1 MRKLIKKYNSML
13 KESWS
18 FGIYAAKDRQIK
30 SISDIPILT
39 SLCLLLLS
47 IAEVGYSVYLF
58 ASAGGYQAQIEHIKQ
73 TYINDAIG
81 LNNVYAGT
89 YGILGILVNIVLII
103 TAAAFAYDFLKSD
116 RKTWEKIRFFIPTAI
131 AGIIGIIVILQ
142 KLTGTSGKGI
152 LLPLCNYRNSR
163 VPEDYVMW
171 TPDMAASYLLILMFL
186 VLLISCLVM
195 LLDPT
200 VREFCKYIFPN
211 IVLYFFICPLIIFVA
226 ENALSFGG
234 TILGVVGI
242 FLLLG
247 LFIFGVSIFDE
258 TDAQRAARLF
268 DEADQHE
275 RDAKHGGFIGAV
287 TGENERN
294 EALAYAKRAEAR
306 RLVFKE
312 GLETRSEFADRLKF

>member
-1 MRKLIKKYNSML
+1 
-13 KESWS
+13 
-18 FGIYAAKDRQIK
+18 
-30 SISDIPILT
+30 
-39 SLCLLLLS
+39 
-47 IAEVGYSVYLF
+47 
-58 ASAGGYQAQIEHIKQ
+58 
-73 TYINDAIG
+73 
-81 LNNVYAGT
+81 
-89 YGILGILVNIVLII
+89 
-103 TAAAFAYDFLKSD
+103 
-116 RKTWEKIRFFIPTAI
+116 
-131 AGIIGIIVILQ
+131 
-142 KLTGTSGKGI
+142 
-152 LLPLCNYRNSR
+152 
-163 VPEDYVMW
+163 MW

-211 IVLYFFICPLIIFVA
+211 IVLYFFICPLVIFVA

-234 TILGVVGI
+234 TVLGVVGI

-275 RDAKHGGFIGAV
+275 RDAKHGGFIGSI